1 MYTATQFTPWS
12 ALGGGMLI
20 GLSALIML
28 GFNGRIAGISGIVGN
43 LPTSRGSDLAWRLAF
58 TLGLI
63 AGAFAFLQFAPAEA
77 LTIHIEVGLPTMI
90 IAGFLVGLGTKLG
103 SGCTSGHGV
112 CGIGRVSPRS
122 ITATMTFMLVAI
134 VTVFIIR
141 QVLGVAL

>member
-1 MYTATQFTPWS
+1 MYTATEFTPWS
-12 ALGGGMLI
+12 ALAGGMLI

-43 LPTSRGSDLAWRLAF
+43 IVSSRGSDLAWRLAF

-63 AGAFAFLQFAPAEA
+63 GSAFAFLKLAPAGA
-77 LTIHIEVGLPTMI
+77 LNVHVEVGLPMMI
-90 IAGFLVGLGTKLG
+90 VAGFLVGLGTKLG

-122 ITATMTFMLVAI
+122 ITATLIFMLVAFG
-134 VTVFIIR
+134 TVFVVR
-141 QVLGVAL
+141 HVVGA

>member
-1 MYTATQFTPWS
+1 MYTVTEFTPWT

-20 GLSALIML
+20 GLSALLML

-43 LPTSRGSDLAWRLAF
+43 LVTSRGSDLSWRLAF

-63 AGAFAFLQFAPAEA
+63 GGAYGFIAFAPPDA
-77 LTIHIEVGLPTMI
+77 LNIHVEVSLPMMI
-90 IAGFLVGLGTKLG
+90 FAGFVVGLGTKLG

-122 ITATMTFMLVAI
+122 ITATAVFMLVAFA
-134 VTVFIIR
+134 TVFIIR
-141 QVLGVAL
+141 HVAGV